1 MKYFDFVIILIPTL
15 LAVITFVF
23 YLPLCIK
30 SFDIEQSVTYKN
42 VSKNKFKILVFLI
55 CISIGLSFSLL
66 IHKKNLFYYISSWI
80 GQFFI
85 VYVYFKKLV
94 INYNV
99 LKKFIR
105 GENLEFEIHKSNNDL
120 SIEGYYSSTKIKED
134 LSEDIRVSTSKV
146 LNVTKESKEIVIDS
160 INFNSIEIKESL
172 TEAISNSSINSKSDF
187 SIKYVDVF
195 RDIDKYIFEQHFKNN
210 KLIKTEEDKLIFYNL
225 VCNSSEPT
233 RKINLDIR
241 IRDDKNIPYYK
252 KEIALFLNL
261 FIRVKE
267 IIEDN
272 DKKNEE
278 LADFLSE
285 IFTING
291 KDVKFHPNDFTRNL

>member
-1 MKYFDFVIILIPTL
+1 M
-15 LAVITFVF
+15 
-23 YLPLCIK
+23 
-30 SFDIEQSVTYKN
+30 
-42 VSKNKFKILVFLI
+42 
-55 CISIGLSFSLL
+55 
-66 IHKKNLFYYISSWI
+66 
-80 GQFFI
+80 
-85 VYVYFKKLV
+85 
-94 INYNV
+94 
-99 LKKFIR
+99 
-105 GENLEFEIHKSNNDL
+105 GENLDFDYKKSKNDL
-120 SIEGYYSSTKIKED
+120 SNEIDNLSNDIKES
-134 LSEDIRVSTSKV
+134 LSGEIRDSTSKV
-146 LNVTKESKEIVIDS
+146 LHATNDSKEIVIDS
-160 INFNSIEIKESL
+160 INFNSIEIKESFK
-172 TEAISNSSINSKSDF
+172 EAISNSSINSKSDF